1 MLTEVG
7 VDIDKAVELLIKG
20 EVVALPTETVY
31 GLAANALNGSAVSK
45 IYQAKNRPSFNPLI
59 IHLAEG
65 TPLEEYTKDIPK
77 EAHMLAQTF
86 WPGPLT
92 LLLPKR
98 STVPDLVTAGS
109 PRVAIRV
116 PAHPLIQAVLAQTHF
131 PLAAPS
137 ANPSGYISPTSAA
150 HVKRQLDGRIPY
162 ILDGETSHVGVESTI
177 VGFEDGQVTI
187 YRYGGVS
194 EEEIASILGKKLQT
208 TLHSHSP
215 QSPGMLKSHYA
226 PGHPLYLGEIPQLLK
241 QFAGKRIGV
250 ISFQTSYQHEDIA
263 VQYILSPQG
272 RLDEA
277 ASNLFSMLHKMD
289 QNNVELIVAE
299 RVPNEGIGKAINDSL
314 TRATAEFKGQ

>member
-7 VDIDKAVELLIKG
+7 VDIDKAVELLKKG

-31 GLAANALNGSAVSK
+31 GLAANALNETAVSK

-59 IHLAEG
+59 IHIAKD
-65 TPLEEYTKDIPK
+65 TPLADYAQDIPQ
-77 EAHMLAQTF
+77 EAELLARAF

-109 PRVAIRV
+109 PRVAIRI
-116 PAHPLIQAVLAQTHF
+116 PAHPLIQAILAQTGF

-150 HVKRQLDGRIPY
+150 HVKRQLDGKIPY

-177 VGFEDGQVTI
+177 VGFEGGEAII

-194 EEEIASILGKKLQT
+194 EEEIQSVLGKKLQT
-208 TLHSHSP
+208 SLHSRSP

-226 PGHPLYLGEIPQLLK
+226 PGLPLYLGEIPQLLK
-241 QFAGKRIGV
+241 KFEGKRIGV
-250 ISFQTSYQHEDIA
+250 ISFQTAYVHKDIEI
-263 VQYILSPQG
+263 QYILSPEG
-272 RLDEA
+272 RLETA
-277 ASNLFSMLHKMD
+277 ASNLFSMLHQMD
-289 QNNVELIVAE
+289 QNEVELILAE
-299 RVPNEGIGKAINDSL
+299 RVPNEGIGKAINDRL

>member
-7 VDIDKAVELLIKG
+7 VDIDKAVELLKRG

-31 GLAANALNGSAVSK
+31 GLAANALNESAVSK

-65 TPLEEYTKDIPK
+65 TSLEKYTQNIPE
-77 EAHMLAQTF
+77 EAHLLAKAF

-109 PRVAIRV
+109 PLVAIRI
-116 PAHPLIQAVLAQTHF
+116 PAHPLIQAVLSQTEF

-137 ANPSGYISPTSAA
+137 ANPSGYISPTTAA
-150 HVKRQLDGRIPY
+150 HVKRQLGGKIPY

-177 VGFEDGQVTI
+177 VGFQNGQTTI

-194 EEEIASILGKKLQT
+194 EEEIVSVIGKKLQAS
-208 TLHSHSP
+208 LHSHSP

-226 PGHPLYLGEIPQLLK
+226 PGRPLYLGEIPKLLQK
-241 QFAGKRIGV
+241 FAGRRIGV
-250 ISFQTSYQHEDIA
+250 ISFQTSYEHKDIA

-272 RLDEA
+272 RLDQA
-277 ASNLFSMLHKMD
+277 ARNLFSMLHQID
-289 QNNVELIVAE
+289 QNDVELILAE
-299 RVPNEGIGKAINDSL
+299 RVPNEGIGKAINDRLS
-314 TRATAEFKGQ
+314 RATAEFKGQ

>member
-7 VDIDKAVELLIKG
+7 VDIHKAVELLTKG

-31 GLAANALNGSAVSK
+31 GLAANALNESAVSK

-59 IHLAEG
+59 IHLAES
-65 TPLEEYTKDIPK
+65 TPLAEYAQDIPE
-77 EAHMLAQTF
+77 EAHILAKAF

-109 PRVAIRV
+109 AIVAIRI
-116 PAHPLIQAVLAQTHF
+116 PAHPLIQAVLAHTHF

-137 ANPSGYISPTSAA
+137 ANPSGYISPTSAS

-177 VGFEDGQVTI
+177 VGFQDGQVTI

-194 EEEIASILGKKLQT
+194 EEEIESILGKKLQT
-208 TLHSHSP
+208 NLHSHSP

-226 PGHPLYLGEIPQLLK
+226 PGLPLHLGEIPQLLK
-241 QFAGKRIGV
+241 QFAGRRIGV
-250 ISFQTSYQHEDIA
+250 ISFKTSYVHEDIA

-272 RLDEA
+272 ELDQA

-289 QNNVELIVAE
+289 QNDVELILAE
-299 RVPNEGIGKAINDSL
+299 RVPNEGVGKAINDRL
-314 TRATAEFKGQ
+314 TRATAEFKGK